1 MATQNRKFQKG
12 PSTSSGLKECS
23 STSSEL
29 KECSSTGAVVS
40 QSNYSRLNR
49 KFQKGVSLYFVVIT
63 VMIML
68 SSVMVLSNILY
79 IRTKMIKDA
88 GDSVIAFYAADSGI
102 EKSLYYKNIIKKA
115 DPDDEWADPS
125 SGYYYLIN
133 GPSLYSTESDPNYG
147 YKSFFSKAGNNLR
160 TLISIGKFGKIKRGI
175 IVKW

>member
-1 MATQNRKFQKG
+1 MENK
-12 PSTSSGLKECS
+12 
-23 STSSEL
+23 
-29 KECSSTGAVVS
+29 
-40 QSNYSRLNR
+40 

-88 GDSVIAFYAADSGI
+88 GDSVVAFYAADSGI
-102 EKSLYYKNIIKKA
+102 EKSFYYKNIINKK
-115 DPDDEWADPS
+115 DPTPPWTDPY
-125 SGYYYLIN
+125 GNNYYLIN
-133 GPSLYSTESDPNYG
+133 GPDTYSIGLEKNINYG
-147 YKSFFSKAGNNLR
+147 YKSFFSVAGNNTR

>member
-12 PSTSSGLKECS
+12 PSTSSGLNP
-23 STSSEL
+23 STSSGL
-29 KECSSTGAVVS
+29 KECPSTGAVVS
-40 QSNYSRLNR
+40 QSNYSRPNR

-115 DPDDEWADPS
+115 DPDNGWADPS
-125 SGYYYLIN
+125 SGYYL
-133 GPSLYSTESDPNYG
+133 GPSLYSVESDPNYG

>member
-12 PSTSSGLKECS
+12 PSTSSGLKECP
-23 STSSEL
+23 
-29 KECSSTGAVVS
+29 STGAVVS
-40 QSNYSRLNR
+40 QSNYSRPNR

-102 EKSLYYKNIIKKA
+102 EKSLYYKNNIKKA
-115 DPDDEWADPS
+115 DPDNGWADPS
-125 SGYYYLIN
+125 SGYYLIN
-133 GPSLYSTESDPNYG
+133 GPSLYSVESDPNYG